1 METQSSDARF
11 KMSNLSQS
19 AADFCELQRELP
31 PFHISLFLYV
41 VQARK
46 HSCMHSKI
54 PYEPLPDK

>member
-1 METQSSDARF
+1 MQDSV
-11 KMSNLSQS
+11 SNLSQS

-31 PFHISLFLYV
+31 PFHINLFLYV